1 MPTKT
6 HRKPTK
12 TPLLNPFF
20 IEKGDFKIRLA
31 FILQM
36 QYTLYMQK
44 ELKEIAHIVSGY
56 TFRGSIKNDPKGDVF
71 VLQAKNI
78 VPNRDI
84 SNIDD
89 LVKISGS
96 AIRNPYFLEH
106 NDILLVSRG
115 SGLGSFRT
123 TVFDSKAPNVMPSS
137 SVHVLKIKD
146 VTVIP
151 KYISLYL
158 NSEAGQKALLQIA
171 TGGSYIQSLLVKNLM
186 DFKIPIPPIHTQKSI
201 IALHENMQAQEKIQE
216 RKDELKKTIINAT
229 FINLTS

>member
-1 MPTKT
+1 
-6 HRKPTK
+6 
-12 TPLLNPFF
+12 
-20 IEKGDFKIRLA
+20 
-31 FILQM
+31 
-36 QYTLYMQK
+36 MQK

-84 SNIDD
+84 SNTDD
-89 LVKISGS
+89 FTKISGS
-96 AIRNPYFLEH
+96 AIRNPYFLEY

-115 SGLGSFRT
+115 SGLGSFRAA
-123 TVFDSKAPNVMPSS
+123 VFDAKAPNVMPSS

-216 RKDELKKTIINAT
+216 RKNELKKTIINAT